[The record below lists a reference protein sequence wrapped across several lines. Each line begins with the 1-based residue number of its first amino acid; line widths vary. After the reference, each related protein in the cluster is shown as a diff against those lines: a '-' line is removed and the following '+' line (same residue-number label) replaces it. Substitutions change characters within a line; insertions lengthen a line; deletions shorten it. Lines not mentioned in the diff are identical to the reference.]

1 MSAATQTVQLVP
13 APAREDAARAD
24 FYALL
29 ARLWYGAPDR
39 ALLATLAAADE
50 LAPEAQRNEFA
61 DAWRGLVAAAGAADE
76 ESVRVEYDET
86 FVGTGRAPVSPF
98 ATAYFEG
105 AFKERVLVR
114 LREELAALGLARVAG
129 AREPEDHF
137 AALCDVM
144 RHLIAEGSGPAALE
158 GQKRFFQRY
167 IEPAYAAFAGAAQSA
182 SGAGFYRCVAR
193 FTKAFCDL
201 EAESFQM
208 L

>member
-13 APAREDAARAD
+13 TPAGEDAARAD
-24 FYALL
+24 FYAVL

-50 LAPEAQRNEFA
+50 LAPDAERSELA
-61 DAWRGLVAAAGAADE
+61 DAWRALVAAAGAADE
-76 ESVRVEYDET
+76 EAVRLEYDET

-105 AFKERVLVR
+105 AFKERVLVQ
-114 LREELAALGLARVAG
+114 LREELAAFGLARAAE

-158 GQKRFFQRY
+158 RQRRFFQRY
-167 IEPAYAAFAGAAQSA
+167 IEPAYAGFAGTAQSA
-182 SGAGFYRCVAR
+182 PGTKFYRSVAR

-201 EAESFQM
+201 EVESFQM